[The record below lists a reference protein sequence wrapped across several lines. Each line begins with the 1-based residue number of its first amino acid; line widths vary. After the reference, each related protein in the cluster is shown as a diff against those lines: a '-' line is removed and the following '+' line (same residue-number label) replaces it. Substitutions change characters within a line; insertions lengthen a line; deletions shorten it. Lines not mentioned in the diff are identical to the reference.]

1 MNRLYVIFSG
11 ADLEMFN
18 VSKVTRDINSSFY
31 VIEIKTLN
39 FIKTTLSTS
48 LLDNKRKKNNGRKI
62 THMRKDYFGAVSNYF
77 TRAREV

>member
-1 MNRLYVIFSG
+1 MIFSG

-31 VIEIKTLN
+31 VIKIKTLD

-62 THMRKDYFGAVSNYF
+62 TRTRKDYFGAVSNYF
-77 TRAREV
+77 TRAQEV

>member
-1 MNRLYVIFSG
+1 MIFSR

-31 VIEIKTLN
+31 VIKIKTLN

-48 LLDNKRKKNNGRKI
+48 LLDNRRKKNKGRKI
-62 THMRKDYFGAVSNYF
+62 THTRKDYFGAVSNYF
-77 TRAREV
+77 IRAREV